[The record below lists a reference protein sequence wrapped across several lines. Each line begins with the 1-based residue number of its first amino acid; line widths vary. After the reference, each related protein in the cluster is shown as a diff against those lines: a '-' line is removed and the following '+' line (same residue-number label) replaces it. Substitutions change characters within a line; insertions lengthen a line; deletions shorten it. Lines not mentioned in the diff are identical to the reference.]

1 MSTTG
6 TEMLVE
12 TSFMDT
18 MENTV
23 ESTVKPSADST
34 TESVAAETEATNG
47 TLRFIFNYS
56 TCNFTFM

>member
-12 TSFMDT
+12 TSLMDT

-23 ESTVKPSADST
+23 ETTVKPSADST

-47 TLRFIFNYS
+47 TLHFIFIHS
-56 TCNFTFM
+56 TCNFTFI

>member
-6 TEMLVE
+6 TEML
-12 TSFMDT
+12 MDT
-18 MENTV
+18 TENSAET
-23 ESTVKPSADST
+23 TVKPTADST
-34 TESVAAETEATNG
+34 VESVAAETEATNG